1 MPLLFETCIFD
12 IVAKENQYLSS
23 QFVVKSTL
31 GQQTKWAHS
40 FNTQSLPNTVPAA
53 AGHSALFLCILDN
66 LDKFADV
73 VETSMEKIMAA
84 KSFRDP
90 VFTAAK
96 VPSGNQVF
104 FSLTSLLYE

>member
-1 MPLLFETCIFD
+1 MVTESFLVSLLSIRCQEHSWATNK
-12 IVAKENQYLSS
+12 VRTLSS
-23 QFVVKSTL
+23 N
-31 GQQTKWAHS
+31 AR
-40 FNTQSLPNTVPAA
+40 SLSDTALAPAEN
-53 AGHSALFLCILDN
+53 SALFLCVLDN
-66 LDKFADV
+66 LEKFADA
-73 VETSMEKIMAA
+73 VETSMERIMAA

>member
-1 MPLLFETCIFD
+1 MGTHVFNVQSHPNATPA
-12 IVAKENQYLSS
+12 VAD
-23 QFVVKSTL
+23 
-31 GQQTKWAHS
+31 
-40 FNTQSLPNTVPAA
+40 
-53 AGHSALFLCILDN
+53 HSALFLCILDN

-73 VETSMEKIMAA
+73 VETSMEKIMTA